1 MFNDLKKG
9 VSVTV
14 AIILLVLG
22 LSLPVMAQG
31 SDQVERL
38 PVGQVTVSG
47 AVTGISFSRCV

>member
-22 LSLPVMAQG
+22 LSLSVMAQG
-31 SDQVERL
+31 SDQAERL